1 VRLGLEIA
9 ALLYR
14 RYPDNYRL
22 EEEENLLGSETVLS
36 QILAGE
42 DPADIVKAWQ
52 ADETEWQQLRQRYLL
67 YPNPDKPELNID
79 D

>member
-9 ALLYR
+9 VLLYR
-14 RYPDNYRL
+14 LYPDNYRL
-22 EEEENLLGSETVLS
+22 EEEENLLGSEMVLS

-67 YPNPDKPELNID
+67 YPNPELNID

>member
-9 ALLYR
+9 VLLYR
-14 RYPDNYRL
+14 LYPDNYRL

-42 DPADIVKAWQ
+42 DPAGIVKTWQ
-52 ADETEWQQLRQRYLL
+52 ADETHWQQLRKRYLL
-67 YPNPDKPELNID
+67 YPNPELNID